1 MPMSSNRNTA
11 PAQYQLTQ
19 SGQTVTFRATG
30 DWTLNHVGEI
40 DPVLTR
46 DLEMLDYDTVQY
58 DFSGVGKLDTAG
70 AFMFARA
77 VRIGPGERHKWKVIK
92 GNKGQRTLMQAAAD
106 SVWGTP
112 PIETRQWYD
121 SLTRIGK
128 AAERFCT
135 EVIETLAFVGQF
147 FAVFF
152 KLIFRPT
159 KIRWKSVVA
168 LIEEIGLNA
177 APIVMTL
184 CFFIGAV
191 IAYMGANLLAS
202 FGASVFMVD
211 LVGVSVLRELAP
223 IITAILIAG
232 RSDSAFTAQIGAMKM
247 RQEID
252 AMTVIGLDSFETLVV
267 PRALACLVSLPILTF
282 LGMMSGIFAGMLIA
296 WLGGMDISPIL
307 FFNRLNEV
315 VGVKSFWVGMV
326 KTPFFAVIIA
336 VIGCRQGLAVTGSVE
351 SLGSRTTQSVVQS
364 IFAVI
369 AVNAIF
375 AILFYQ
381 MGI

>member
-1 MPMSSNRNTA
+1 MSSNAISTLA
-11 PAQYQLTQ
+11 DYTLSQ
-19 SGQTVTFRATG
+19 SGRTVVLRAIG
-30 DWTLNHVGEI
+30 DWTLKNIGPI
-40 DPVLTR
+40 DPILTAE
-46 DLEMLDYDTVQY
+46 LEALDYDTVHY
-58 DFSGVGKLDTAG
+58 DFSGVTHMDTAG

-77 VRIGPGERHKWKVIK
+77 VRIGPGERHKWQVNE
-92 GNKGQRTLMQAAAD
+92 GSKGQRTLMQAAAD

-121 SLTRIGK
+121 SLTRIGT
-128 AAERFCT
+128 ATERFFS
-135 EVIETLAFVGQF
+135 EAVETIAFIGKF
-147 FAVFF
+147 FSVFF
-152 KLIFRPT
+152 RLLLRPT
-159 KIRWKSVVA
+159 QIRWKSVVA

-252 AMTVIGLDSFETLVV
+252 AMTVIGLDTFETLVV

-282 LGMMSGIFAGMLIA
+282 LGMMSGVFAGMLIA
-296 WLGGMDISPIL
+296 WTAGLDISPVL
-307 FFNRLNEV
+307 FLNRLNEV

-326 KTPFFAVIIA
+326 KTPFFAIIIA

-369 AVNAIF
+369 AVNAVF

>member
-1 MPMSSNRNTA
+1 MSSNRNIA
-11 PAQYQLTQ
+11 PAQYQLIQ
-19 SGQTVTFRATG
+19 SGQSITFRASG
-30 DWTLNHVGEI
+30 DWTLNQVAAI
-40 DPVLTR
+40 DPILTR
-46 DLEMLDYDTVQY
+46 ELEVLEYKNVQY
-58 DFSGVGKLDTAG
+58 DFSEVGELDTAG

-77 VRIGPGERHKWKVIK
+77 VRIGPGQRHKWEVIK
-92 GNKGQRTLMQAAAD
+92 GSKGQRTLMEAAAD

-112 PIETRQWYD
+112 PVESRQWYD
-121 SLTRIGK
+121 SLSRIGS
-128 AAERFCT
+128 ATERFFS
-135 EVIETLAFVGQF
+135 EVIETLAFIGKF
-147 FAVFF
+147 FSVFF

-159 KIRWKSVVA
+159 KIRWKSVIA

-177 APIVMTL
+177 VPIVMTL

-252 AMTVIGLDSFETLVV
+252 AMTVIGLDTFETLVV

-296 WLGGMDISPIL
+296 WLGGLDISPVL
-307 FFNRLNEV
+307 FLNRLNEV

-369 AVNAIF
+369 AVNAVF